1 MHKNRATQEEVHS
14 ILDFPEALAGIIK
27 TLKMTVRMIEE
38 EMNSATDNPLVY
50 YKQDRVEEDKLVSAG
65 NFHGE
70 YVAKASDFLGFALFE
85 LGKFSDARI
94 QKYINGKVSRLP
106 PYLIKDGGLNSGMM
120 IVQCKP
126 SHNSDTS
133 AALLSESKVLVKP
146 ASVDSIVT
154 SAGQEDHVSMGGFA
168 ARKCEMLLHN
178 ISHILGIELLMAFTA
193 ANELELKSSE
203 KLDAIL
209 QKVKKTIDPPL
220 VDRYFEPDIEEATRL
235 TSLNLQS
242 I

>member
-27 TLKMTVRMIEE
+27 TLKMTIRMIEE

-120 IVQCKP
+120 IVQCK
-126 SHNSDTS
+126 SSIIQTQV
-133 AALLSESKVLVKP
+133 LLCFHRAKFWSSRHLLIRL
-146 ASVDSIVT
+146 SLL
-154 SAGQEDHVSMGGFA
+154 Q
-168 ARKCEMLLHN
+168 ARKIMFRWEGLLPEN
-178 ISHILGIELLMAFTA
+178 VRCFFT
-193 ANELELKSSE
+193 
-203 KLDAIL
+203 IYPIFW
-209 QKVKKTIDPPL
+209 V
-220 VDRYFEPDIEEATRL
+220 
-235 TSLNLQS
+235 LNC
-242 I
+242 